1 MMQMNKTVDLVNH
14 WAAFEKAHPQ
24 AEILDFCRYML
35 TKKSEDKPYSDFLG
49 GAIPP
54 DLHSKL
60 AKLIG
65 RITKIHIVL
74 SLPILKEHG
83 INSFED
89 FAFLNSILKLE
100 NPRKTDVITS
110 NFIELSSGLLIIDRL
125 RKNGWISEKD
135 DEIDRRSKRLLIS
148 AKGKKVLEKVYER
161 MAELNLQCFGS
172 IPDDDIMLCIQL
184 MSPIESALTDSWL
197 KSKGK

>member
-1 MMQMNKTVDLVNH
+1 MNKTVDLVNH

-24 AEILDFCRYML
+24 GEILDFCRYML
-35 TKKSEDKPYSDFLG
+35 TKKREDKPNQHFLG
-49 GAIPP
+49 GAVPP
-54 DLHSKL
+54 DPHSKL

-65 RITKIHIVL
+65 RIAKIHVVL

-89 FAFLNSILKLE
+89 FAFLNSIFKLE
-100 NPRKTDVITS
+100 NPRKTDVINS

-135 DEIDRRSKRLLIS
+135 DDADKRSKRLSIS
-148 AKGKKVLEKVYER
+148 SKGKKVLEQVYKR
-161 MAELNLQCFGS
+161 MAELNKQCFGNIS
-172 IPDDDIMLCIQL
+172 DDDIMLCIQL
-184 MSPIESALTDSWL
+184 MSPVESALMASWL